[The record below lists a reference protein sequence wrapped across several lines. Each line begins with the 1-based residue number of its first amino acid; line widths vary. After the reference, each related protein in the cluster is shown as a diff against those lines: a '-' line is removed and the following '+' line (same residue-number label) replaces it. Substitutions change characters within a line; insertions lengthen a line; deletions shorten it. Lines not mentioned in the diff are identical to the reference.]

1 MLHGSPAEPAQQA
14 GFAAMT
20 LARYVETAASEVP
33 IYRVNPAFEAGS
45 LSEPELLYERL
56 VRP

>member
-1 MLHGSPAEPAQQA
+1 
-14 GFAAMT
+14 MT